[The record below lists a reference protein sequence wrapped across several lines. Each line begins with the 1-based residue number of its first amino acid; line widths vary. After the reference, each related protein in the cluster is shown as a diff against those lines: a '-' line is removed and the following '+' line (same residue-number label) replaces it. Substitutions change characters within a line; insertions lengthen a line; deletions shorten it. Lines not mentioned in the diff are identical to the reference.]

1 MEVGYVVCAA
11 LSEAVLLYG
20 IAFRFLGAPRSLAVP
35 FYIAGLL
42 LMLLSAPR
50 KFPVASMQK
59 PS

>member
-35 FYIAGLL
+35 FYIAGFL